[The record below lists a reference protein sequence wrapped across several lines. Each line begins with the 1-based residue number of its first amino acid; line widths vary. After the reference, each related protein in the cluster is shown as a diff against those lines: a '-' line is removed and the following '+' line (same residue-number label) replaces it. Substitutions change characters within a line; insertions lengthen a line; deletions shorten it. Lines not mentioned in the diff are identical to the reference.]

1 MVRLFIK
8 VFKKDKKNQKYEMV
22 DPPVNIDLNSLSP
35 DAQDL
40 FAKVILACFDAEGN
54 ERTLK
59 IENQNL
65 KEQIEKLKLGNVQG
79 SQFRD
84 LIQLCANI
92 YQFILENEEE
102 YQDILKAENILEK
115 FRKEFVEGKILTQEE
130 ANELHWLAEFSK
142 KGLAY
147 IKTMY
152 EEDNSESDL

>member
-1 MVRLFIK
+1 
-8 VFKKDKKNQKYEMV
+8 MV

-59 IENQNL
+59 IENGTL

-84 LIQLCANI
+84 LIQLCANV
-92 YQFILENEEE
+92 YQFIIENEEE
-102 YQDILKAENILEK
+102 YPDILKAENILEK

-130 ANELHWLAEFSK
+130 TNELHWLAEFSNTA
-142 KGLAY
+142 LIY
-147 IKTMY
+147 IKQNF
-152 EEDNSESDL
+152 EEDNGDL